1 MSKLSIKISGEVVHG
16 DKIGRKIGFPTAN
29 IYPKILQKL
38 EIGIYAG
45 LAFLDQ
51 KTYQAAIYIGKK
63 PTFESSDLKVEV
75 HILDFNQDIYGQ
87 NLKVEILEFI
97 RGDQKFD
104 SVEKLKIQIAKD
116 CQKIREILENQ
127 KFNPKTLKLTN

>member
-1 MSKLSIKISGEVVHG
+1 MSKLLIKISGEVMHG

-29 IYPKILQKL
+29 IYPKLLKNL
-38 EIGIYAG
+38 EVGIYAG
-45 LAFLDQ
+45 LAFLEK
-51 KTYQAAIYIGKK
+51 KTYEAAIYIGKK
-63 PTFESSDLKVEV
+63 PTFKSSDLKVEV

-87 NLKVEILEFI
+87 NLKVHILDFI

-116 CQKIREILENQ
+116 CQKIREILRNT
-127 KFNPKTLKLTN
+127 KKL